1 MSQSSDE
8 ISKYTIK
15 TSLTLFNG
23 RCYTIRLADDFLNDG
38 ILKVRLNSSTKL
50 VAFAHE
56 PGYEIWSH
64 LGIYPVKP
72 KMVSLGNNEDGLA
85 DFIITK
91 SVHQKA
97 KYCIDDFEYSQ
108 YQCLVEEYKKGQSKL
123 GMECVTPWTQS
134 ILDGKINKNIQSCND
149 TEFEREFKFIWNF
162 FRMASNNNMTA
173 CYGND
178 IVDKVML

>member
-1 MSQSSDE
+1 MVKLE
-8 ISKYTIK
+8 
-15 TSLTLFNG
+15 NV
-23 RCYTIRLADDFLNDG
+23 DG
-38 ILKVRLNSSTKL
+38 ITDIL
-50 VAFAHE
+50 
-56 PGYEIWSH
+56 
-64 LGIYPVKP
+64 
-72 KMVSLGNNEDGLA
+72 
-85 DFIITK
+85 ITK
-91 SVHQKA
+91 SVHKKA
-97 KYCIDDFEYSQ
+97 KYCVDDFEYSQ
-108 YQCLVEEYKKGQSKL
+108 YHCLVEEYKKGQSKL